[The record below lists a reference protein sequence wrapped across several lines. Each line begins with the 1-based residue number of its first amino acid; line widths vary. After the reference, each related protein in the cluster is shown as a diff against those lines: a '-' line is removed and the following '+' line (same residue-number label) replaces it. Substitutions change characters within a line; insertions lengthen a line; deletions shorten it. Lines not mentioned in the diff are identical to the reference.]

1 LNRTSAEI
9 SRDEFGMTTTFVR
22 V

>member
-1 LNRTSAEI
+1 
-9 SRDEFGMTTTFVR
+9 MTTTFV